1 MGERWEGGVGV
12 GGWEGGS
19 LLDGVRFVVK
29 ESEQVPREALLSV
42 FARRLAFLHHGAL
55 DYWP

>member
-1 MGERWEGGVGV
+1 MGRGSWGG